1 MSCLCAAQ
9 VTRIKSYLIHPPLRA
24 STTLV
29 PVAYDFGSQLS
40 TLPDPGIILK
50 ITFISLQPSYY
61 QLLYPPA
68 HLVPVNVKGFQMF
81 TKINHIGLAVSSI
94 NEALPFYRDS
104 LGMTFSGTEEVASQL
119 VKVAFLA
126 IGESK
131 IELLEP
137 TSPDSPVA
145 KFLEKNGPGVHHVAY
160 GVDDIEAAI
169 ASLIAAGT
177 RMIDTVPRTGAH
189 GARIA
194 FIHPK
199 SSGGVLTELCQ
210 SMK

>member
-1 MSCLCAAQ
+1 
-9 VTRIKSYLIHPPLRA
+9 
-24 STTLV
+24 
-29 PVAYDFGSQLS
+29 
-40 TLPDPGIILK
+40 
-50 ITFISLQPSYY
+50 
-61 QLLYPPA
+61 
-68 HLVPVNVKGFQMF
+68 MF
-81 TKINHIGLAVSSI
+81 TKINHIGVAVASI
-94 NEALPFYRDS
+94 EEALPFYRDS
-104 LGMTFSGTEEVASQL
+104 LGMTFSGTEEVESQQ

-137 TSPDSPVA
+137 TSPESAVA

-169 ASLIAAGT
+169 ARLTAAGT
-177 RMIDTVPRTGAH
+177 RMIDAAPRAGAH

-199 SSGGVLTELCQ
+199 SSGGVLTELCESAGQ
-210 SMK
+210 SR